1 MDSAGISTGAKP
13 FLKWAGGKGQLWPTI
28 QAALPPQASK
38 EPFTYVEPFI
48 GGGAVLFK
56 MLSHV
61 STVRHAVINDINPD
75 LYQAYVTIQQRPD
88 ALITLL
94 AGIQEE
100 YDRFGREE
108 ERRRYFDT
116 LREEFNGR
124 QLDALRN
131 TALLIFLNRTCFNGL
146 YRVNSKGKFNVPFG
160 KYDRPRLCD
169 PQTIRADSALLQ
181 GVTILNGDFSD
192 TLKPVT
198 GRAFFYF
205 DPPYKP
211 LSATASFNSY
221 ASETFGDAAQERL
234 AAFCRELDKAGHWW
248 LLSNSD
254 VKNTNAE
261 NHFFDELYQG
271 FTIQRVKARRAI
283 NSKGGKRGE
292 INELLISNYVP
303 EGTVH
308 LNPL

>member
-1 MDSAGISTGAKP
+1 MDLFGSVAGAKP

-28 QAALPPQASK
+28 QAALPPQLAK

-56 MLSHV
+56 ILPQFP
-61 STVRHAVINDINPD
+61 TLRRAVINDLNPD
-75 LYQAYVTIQQRPD
+75 LYRAYVAVQQRPEE
-88 ALITLL
+88 LIQVLQE
-94 AGIQEE
+94 IQET

-160 KYDRPRLCD
+160 KYARPRLCD
-169 PQTIRADSALLQ
+169 PPTIRADSDLLQ
-181 GVTILNGDFSD
+181 RVTILNGDFSE
-192 TLKPVT
+192 TLNQVS

-234 AAFCRELDKAGHWW
+234 AQFCRELDRAGHWW

-254 VKNTNAE
+254 VKNTDAE

-271 FTIQRVKARRAI
+271 FPIQRVKAKRAI

-292 INELLISNYVP
+292 ISELLISNYVP
-303 EGTVH
+303 EGLFT
-308 LNPL
+308 

>member
-1 MDSAGISTGAKP
+1 MDLVGSSTGAKP

-28 QAALPPQASK
+28 QAALPPRLAK

-56 MLSHV
+56 VLPHFPNI
-61 STVRHAVINDINPD
+61 RQAVINDLNPD
-75 LYQAYVTIQQRPD
+75 LYQAYRTVQQRPEE
-88 ALITLL
+88 LIQILQ
-94 AGIQEE
+94 GIQET
-100 YDRFGREE
+100 YDRFGREAD
-108 ERRRYFDT
+108 RRQYFET

-124 QLDALRN
+124 QLEALRN

-169 PQTIRADSALLQ
+169 PQTIRADSEALQ
-181 GVTILNGDFSD
+181 RVTILNGDFSE
-192 TLKPVT
+192 TLNHVN
-198 GRAFFYF
+198 GQAFFYF

-211 LSATASFNSY
+211 LSATANFNSY

-234 AAFCRELDKAGHWW
+234 ARFCRELDRDGHLW

-261 NHFFDELYQG
+261 DYFFDELYQG
-271 FTIQRVKARRAI
+271 FPIQRVKAKRAI

-292 INELLISNYVP
+292 ISELLISNYASQGPVQP
-303 EGTVH
+303 
-308 LNPL
+308 NPV